1 MSDQSKTDQ
10 TIPEVP
16 PKTSLDETDDMPVIP
31 YRVVYVDLPFYSD
44 RECKKTVEEA
54 TIAVLEALDPDGS
67 YPELDVVP
75 TRNNYEPGQIVTW
88 MLNNKKMWEESW
100 YKNPESGQ
108 IEAAWKSHVEFIGQL
123 ISAPTLAENQKYL
136 EEIEAK
142 REAKVA
148 TKQPNRIN

>member
-10 TIPEVP
+10 TISEGL

-31 YRVVYVDLPFYSD
+31 YRVVYADLPFYSD
-44 RECKKTVEEA
+44 LECKKTVEKA
-54 TIAVLEALDPDGS
+54 TIAILEPLDPDGA

-75 TRNNYEPGQIVTW
+75 TRKNYEPGQIVTW
-88 MLNNKKMWEESW
+88 MLNNKKVWEESW
-100 YKNPESGQ
+100 YQNPESGQ
-108 IEAAWKSHVEFIGQL
+108 IEPAWTFHVEFIGQL
-123 ISAPTLAENQKYL
+123 ISAPTLAENQKNL

-142 REAKVA
+142 LKIKVA